1 MERHKRKKGKAASY
15 EEGLLERLKDPEYAT
30 GYPNAVLKGG
40 DNDEFLVAL
49 QHVAKAHGIAKVA
62 RRAHLGRESMY
73 KALSGKTSPRLETV
87 NRVLHAVGLKMAV
100 LPGS

>member
-1 MERHKRKKGKAASY
+1 MKKGKTISY

-30 GYPNAVLKGG
+30 GYLNAVLEEG
-40 DNDEFLVAL
+40 DNEEFLIAL
-49 QHVAKAHGIAKVA
+49 QHVAKAHGISKVA

-87 NRVLHAVGLKMAV
+87 NKVLHAVGMKIAV
-100 LPGS
+100 LPAS

>member
-1 MERHKRKKGKAASY
+1 MKKAKTVSY
-15 EEGLLERLKDPEYAT
+15 EEGLLERLIDPEYAT
-30 GYPNAVLKGG
+30 GYLNAVLEGG
-40 DNDEFLVAL
+40 DNDEFLIAL

-87 NRVLHAVGLKMAV
+87 NRVLHAVGLKIAV
-100 LPGS
+100 LPGT